1 MYSPKRGI
9 MENPLRSM
17 SRAASSRSRPRNRRE
32 CWRAFRT
39 SYGRIEGTRRDTI
52 PSKKSD
58 CSRSASS
65 PYSSSRNHFTA
76 TLASITARPISRLPR
91 LTNEPRAVPS
101 WGRFPAQ
108 AIHAPQGLHSIA
120 SCLLFEDLGNFLPE
134 NSTPVIRSRLSILV
148 FVSSSTRTVT
158 RGTDNIPS
166 ILYIYLLETSAASTA
181 NRPVGSSFLPSG
193 IPDERPDHC
202 EWRDQQQVERPQ
214 IQRRR
219 DQLER
224 IRDVLR
230 LRIRVRPL
238 DRIVA
243 RTRHAPG
250 VVRAVAGDVE
260 VSEVSANMGVNVERD
275 RGPHRGV
282 RRPRPDEDIAG
293 SDREAEGREIR
304 MERGVRGA
312 SRRQHELAVRRHDAA
327 SGPVGG

>member
-1 MYSPKRGI
+1 ML
-9 MENPLRSM
+9 LR
-17 SRAASSRSRPRNRRE
+17 ASIRLRRVSRSRTSAIFSRR
-32 CWRAFRT
+32 
-39 SYGRIEGTRRDTI
+39 TR
-52 PSKKSD
+52 
-58 CSRSASS
+58 
-65 PYSSSRNHFTA
+65 
-76 TLASITARPISRLPR
+76 LQL
-91 LTNEPRAVPS
+91 
-101 WGRFPAQ
+101 
-108 AIHAPQGLHSIA
+108 
-120 SCLLFEDLGNFLPE
+120 
-134 NSTPVIRSRLSILV
+134 IRSRLSILV

-158 RGTDNIPS
+158 RGTDDIPS

-181 NRPVGSSFLPSG
+181 NRPVGPSFLPSG

-250 VVRAVAGDVE
+250 VVRAVARYVE
-260 VSEVSANMGVNVERD
+260 VFEISADVGVNVERD
-275 RGPHRGV
+275 QRPRRGV
-282 RRPRPDEDIAG
+282 RGPGPDEDVAG

-304 MERGVRGA
+304 MEGGVRA
-312 SRRQHELAVRRHDAA
+312 AFRRQHELAFVDTMLLPGPWAATEGAIAAAQTRIVRMNPTRRVQLPPAKAMWKVAKRSKPSKRAMRACTLHVP
-327 SGPVGG
+327 G

>member
-1 MYSPKRGI
+1 MNRVLSHPGGDFLRR
-9 MENPLRSM
+9 RSM
-17 SRAASSRSRPRNRRE
+17 LLRASIRLRRVS
-32 CWRAFRT
+32 CSRT
-39 SYGRIEGTRRDTI
+39 SAIFSRRTR
-52 PSKKSD
+52 
-58 CSRSASS
+58 
-65 PYSSSRNHFTA
+65 
-76 TLASITARPISRLPR
+76 LQL
-91 LTNEPRAVPS
+91 
-101 WGRFPAQ
+101 
-108 AIHAPQGLHSIA
+108 
-120 SCLLFEDLGNFLPE
+120 
-134 NSTPVIRSRLSILV
+134 IRSRLSILV

-181 NRPVGSSFLPSG
+181 NRPVGPSFLPSG

-260 VSEVSANMGVNVERD
+260 VFEVSANMGVNVERD

-312 SRRQHELAVRRHDAA
+312 SQDRKSTRLNSSHQIISYAVFCLKK
-327 SGPVGG
+327 